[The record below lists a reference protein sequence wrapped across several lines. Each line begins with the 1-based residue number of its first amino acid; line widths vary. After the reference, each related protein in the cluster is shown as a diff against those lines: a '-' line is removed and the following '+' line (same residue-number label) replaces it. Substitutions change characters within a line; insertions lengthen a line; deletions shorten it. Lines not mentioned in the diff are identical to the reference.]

1 MKKLY
6 IVAIVIIGVAIA
18 VIMMTLKNTTTYSDF
33 SESGINPEVEYH
45 IVGKLD
51 KSQEQIYEPAVNPD
65 EFSFFLTD
73 NKGTTKQVVLHKSK
87 PQDFDKSEQ
96 IVLIGKM
103 QNNVFHAND
112 ILLKCPSKYNEAAP
126 KIE

>member
-6 IVAIVIIGVAIA
+6 IVAIVILLVAIGVI
-18 VIMMTLKNTTTYSDF
+18 IMTLKKTTTYSDF
-33 SESGINPEVEYH
+33 AESAANQNTEFH

-51 KSQEQIYEPAVNPD
+51 KTQPEVYDPTINTD
-65 EFSFFLTD
+65 EFSFYLTD
-73 NKGTTKQVVLHKSK
+73 NKGLTRQVVLHKSK

-103 QNNVFHAND
+103 QNDVFHAND
-112 ILLKCPSKYNEAAP
+112 ILLKCPSKYNQAAP
-126 KIE
+126 QIQ

>member
-6 IVAIVIIGVAIA
+6 IVAIVIIGVAIG
-18 VIMMTLKNTTTYSDF
+18 VIIMTLKKTTTYSDF
-33 SESGINPEVEYH
+33 AEAASKQETEFH

-51 KSQEQIYEPAVNPD
+51 KTQSQVYEPTVNPD
-65 EFSFFLTD
+65 EFSFYLTD
-73 NKGTTKQVVLHKSK
+73 NKGLTKQVVLHKSK

-103 QNNVFHAND
+103 DSDVFHAND
-112 ILLKCPSKYNEAAP
+112 ILLKCPSKYNDGAP

>member
-1 MKKLY
+1 MKKIY
-6 IVAIVIIGVAIA
+6 IVAIAILAVAIA
-18 VIMMTLKNTTTYSDF
+18 VIMISLQNTTTYSDF
-33 SESGINPEVEYH
+33 AEAAANDDKEFH

-51 KSQEQIYEPAVNPD
+51 KTKDQVYDPTVNPD
-65 EFSFFLTD
+65 EFSFYLTD
-73 NKGTTKQVVLHKSK
+73 NKGLTKNVVLHKSK

-103 QNNVFHAND
+103 HNDAFHAND
-112 ILLKCPSKYNEAAP
+112 ILLKCPSKYNDGAP

>member
-6 IVAIVIIGVAIA
+6 IVAIAILTVAIGVI
-18 VIMMTLKNTTTYSDF
+18 VMSLKNTTTYSDF
-33 SESGINPEVEYH
+33 TEAAANIDKEFH

-51 KSQEQIYEPAVNPD
+51 KAQPQVYEPTINTD
-65 EFSFFLTD
+65 EFSFYLTD
-73 NKGTTKQVVLHKSK
+73 NKGATKQVILHKSK

-103 QNNVFHAND
+103 QNDVFHAND
-112 ILLKCPSKYNEAAP
+112 ILLKCPSKYSEGAP
-126 KIE
+126 KLE

>member
-6 IVAIVIIGVAIA
+6 IIAIVIIGVAIA
-18 VIMMTLKNTTTYSDF
+18 VIMTTLKNTTTYSDF
-33 SESGINPEVEYH
+33 TESGMDPEKEFH

-51 KSQEQIYEPAVNPD
+51 KTQAQVYEPKINPD
-65 EFSFFLTD
+65 EFSFYLTD

-103 QNNVFHAND
+103 QNDVFHAND
-112 ILLKCPSKYNEAAP
+112 ILLKCPSKYTDTAP